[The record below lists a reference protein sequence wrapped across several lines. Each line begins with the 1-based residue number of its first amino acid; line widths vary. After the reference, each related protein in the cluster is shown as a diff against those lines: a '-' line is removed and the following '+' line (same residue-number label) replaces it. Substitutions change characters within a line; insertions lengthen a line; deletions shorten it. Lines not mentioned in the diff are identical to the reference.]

1 MRAANETQFKMF
13 KLFMQFLLV
22 FHVLEYCRGAVIG
35 DSIPEPPPG
44 LNHKDF
50 KLLFSNKD
58 NKTVYMVAKFG
69 RLLQLVHL
77 NDEFGQEFKLT
88 EIENGIIAE
97 GKGQKIEF
105 KIVKTDKEFTLLKV
119 SRVLKAD
126 QVVSDCFEL
135 GTGYVNWF
143 GGPQQK
149 KQYWPVEKLR
159 LENYSYLTKE
169 LDSVGLAERYWL
181 HSKGAFIYV
190 DDTAPLFLDQNV
202 KGNTI
207 CFKVQNTLPY
217 NTRREQFE
225 FVYYLG
231 FAKDA
236 KKAQYQAIEWFL
248 HKPTALVDRRM
259 VEHPIWSTW
268 ARYKRDINETTV
280 NEFADE
286 ILTNGFN
293 NSQFEIDDDWE
304 VCYGALTFRES
315 KFPNIKGLVDGLKA
329 KGFRVTLWIHP
340 FINKGCEP
348 WYTEAKNNRY
358 IDTV

>member
-1 MRAANETQFKMF
+1 MF
-13 KLFMQFLLV
+13 KFFVQLVLV
-22 FHVLEYCRGAVIG
+22 FYVLESSRSEQLG
-35 DSIPEPPPG
+35 DSDPERPPG

-50 KLLFSNKD
+50 KLFFTNKD
-58 NKTVYMVAKFG
+58 KKTVFMVEKFG
-69 RLLQLVHL
+69 HLLQRVHL
-77 NDEFGQEFKLT
+77 NDEFGEEFKLT
-88 EIENGIIAE
+88 EIPDGIVAN
-97 GKGQKIEF
+97 GKGQQIEF

-119 SRVLKAD
+119 SRTLKAD
-126 QVVSDCFEL
+126 QVVADCFDL

-149 KQYWPVEKLR
+149 KQFWPVEKLR

-169 LDSVGLAERYWL
+169 LDSVGFAERYWL
-181 HSKGAFIYV
+181 HSRGAFVYV
-190 DDTAPLFLDQNV
+190 DDTAPLFIDQNI

-207 CFKVQNTLPY
+207 CFKVQNQLPY
-217 NTRREQFE
+217 NTRRDNFE
-225 FVYYLG
+225 FVYYMG
-231 FAKDA
+231 FARDA
-236 KKAQYQAIEWFL
+236 KKAQHKAIEWFL

-268 ARYKRDINETTV
+268 ARYKRDINESTV

-286 ILTNGFN
+286 ILKYGFN

-315 KFPNIKGLVDGLKA
+315 KFPNIKGLTDGLKA
-329 KGFRVTLWIHP
+329 KGFRVTLWVHP

-348 WYTEAKNNRY
+348 WYTEAKNNR
-358 IDTV
+358 